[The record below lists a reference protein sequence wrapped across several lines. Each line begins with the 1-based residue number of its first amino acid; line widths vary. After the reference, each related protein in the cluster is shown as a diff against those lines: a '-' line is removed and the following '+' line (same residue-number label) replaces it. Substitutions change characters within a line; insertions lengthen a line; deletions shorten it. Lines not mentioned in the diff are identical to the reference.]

1 MFFLWVYQ
9 DFPYAFV
16 KTFNFTV
23 SFAIG
28 WLFAYPWH
36 YARELVDIWPK
47 EKGGNCTFGNSYNQA
62 IRWMFDNVDILFTNF
77 FPNFWVHMVRK
88 GIPIYLMIW
97 ILDNEGFYTNSA
109 DNHLSLETQFPV
121 FMESV

>member
-9 DFPYAFV
+9 DFSYNMVKFVNFFFAF
-16 KTFNFTV
+16 
-23 SFAIG
+23 SIG

-47 EKGGNCTFGNSYNQA
+47 EKGGNCTFGNNYNQS
-62 IRWMFDNVDILFTNF
+62 IRWMFDNVDILMTNF
-77 FPNFWVHMVRK
+77 FPNFWVHMIRK
-88 GIPIYLMIW
+88 GIPIYIMLW
-97 ILDNEGFYTNSA
+97 ILDNQGYYTNSA
-109 DNHLSLETQFPV
+109 DSHLSLESQFPV